1 MKTFAPNLFEKQ
13 NSDKWKQYLDEN
25 GFVVLRN
32 ILSKEKMIQYFKLF
46 AKDWT
51 YVSPNF
57 DFNNKKTWTPS
68 NSPMMWNKGMV
79 YWNGLSQSD
88 FMWSLRTD
96 LNILDIWHRLHETK
110 ELVSSFDS
118 FSVYVSNKQKSQ
130 PWLHTDLNYNSEI
143 YSIQGAYN
151 FLPVRETSA
160 GFVVVLKSHKTY
172 TINHAS
178 KTNFSQID
186 KDDPHYDK
194 AVKLIIPENCF
205 VLWNSKTIHANS
217 GISDKKLNY
226 DFNRLTC
233 YLTYFPK
240 SLRSEDIFKKRL
252 TGYYNGVSCSHF
264 AIDYKPKQH
273 PYGVKK
279 TYESRNF
286 NFIKKD
292 NNIPAEIY
300 NLI

>member
-1 MKTFAPNLFEKQ
+1 MKTFAPKLFERQ

-32 ILSKEKMIQYFKLF
+32 ILSKETMIQYFKLF

-57 DFNNKKTWTPS
+57 NFNNKKTWTPS
-68 NSPMMWNKGMV
+68 NSPMIWNKGMV

-172 TINHAS
+172 TIDK
-178 KTNFSQID
+178 KTKSNFSQID

-194 AVKLIIPENCF
+194 AVQLIIPENCF
-205 VLWNSKTIHANS
+205 VLWNSKTIHANT

-252 TGYYNGVSCSHF
+252 NGYKNGVSCSHF

-286 NFIKKD
+286 DFIKKYD
-292 NNIPAEIY
+292 NIPTEIY